1 MKKLTLLIATIFCIT
16 SAFAQTT
23 GAGADGGSQTVYGN
37 SFYTYE
43 IEQKQHDDGNV
54 PSTMVDDTYAWQ
66 VFSDAGCTSE
76 VLAAANTFTFQA
88 GTENTNAV
96 GVTWNV
102 PDTYDATYYLR
113 VKAVGAHG
121 CYNLTTITITVTDPA
136 GSMDFAYTDS
146 PASSEDCAG
155 NLSGGADLDIN
166 VTLSG
171 ASLVHETARP
181 AQVFYAITTTNG
193 TDVAGK
199 YLDVNTTA
207 ATGEGAYTITIPKAE
222 LFLDGNNL
230 TTDGVFSI
238 TVSKLKDGA
247 GTEITLPVAQTYT
260 YTAQGLPVIS
270 PIKIK

>member
-1 MKKLTLLIATIFCIT
+1 MKKLIVLIAAVFSIAN
-16 SAFAQTT
+16 AFAQVT

-43 IEQKQHDDGNV
+43 IEQKQHDDGTGTG
-54 PSTMVDDTYAWQ
+54 TMVNDTYTWQ
-66 VFSDAGCTSE
+66 VFSDAACTSE
-76 VLAAANTFTFQA
+76 VNASANTFTFQA

-102 PDTYDATYYLR
+102 PVAYDATYYLR
-113 VKAVGAHG
+113 VKADGAHG

-136 GSMDFAYTDS
+136 GSMDFAYTDT

-155 NLSGGADLDIN
+155 NLSGGADLEIN

-199 YLDVNTTA
+199 YLNVNTTA
-207 ATGEGAYTITIPKAE
+207 ATGAGNYTITIPKAE
-222 LFLDGNNL
+222 LFLDGGNL
-230 TTDGVFSI
+230 NADGVFSI

-270 PIKIK
+270 PITIK